1 MEVAL
6 FNCRIR
12 VVKRATGLEECT
24 DPARGEAERVVL
36 DQEGYMKFGKRKEAH
51 MRRGFIV
58 IMALLVTSLAYGE
71 AARHEIYQGEGVVQY
86 VNSKED
92 ILVVEHGQI
101 KGFADAMTMSYQVKS
116 PDLLK
121 GLDQGDRIKFKI
133 DGATQMIIEV
143 SRVELTAQSD
153 QPKPDRQTATPQ
165 VKREERGLTKAAV
178 LGANPRVVRDVLAT
192 EVTDREPAE
201 AVLPIPAEIGRLYY
215 FTEVVEAGS
224 PQEILHVWTWQDR
237 DVGEIPL
244 KVQGRR
250 FRTWSYKTIP
260 PTWTGQWR
268 VEARTPEGAVLSSES
283 FVVRAAER
291 SPQGS
296 KDSTMQRSSEGR

>member
-1 MEVAL
+1 
-6 FNCRIR
+6 
-12 VVKRATGLEECT
+12 
-24 DPARGEAERVVL
+24 
-36 DQEGYMKFGKRKEAH
+36 
-51 MRRGFIV
+51 MRRGFMV

-71 AARHEIYQGEGVVQY
+71 TTRQEIYQGEGVVQY

-92 ILVVEHGQI
+92 ILVVEHEQI
-101 KGFADAMTMSYQVKS
+101 EGFADAMTMSYQVKS

-133 DGATQMIIEV
+133 DGVTQMIIEV
-143 SRVELTAQSD
+143 SRVEVTAQSD
-153 QPKPDRQTATPQ
+153 QPKRDRQIASAH

-192 EVTDREPAE
+192 EVSDREPAE
-201 AVLPIPAEIGRLYY
+201 VLPPIPAEIGRLYY
-215 FTEVVEAGS
+215 FTEVAEAGS
-224 PQEILHVWTWQDR
+224 PQEILHVWTWHDR
-237 DVGEIPL
+237 NVSEISL
-244 KVQGRR
+244 TVQGRR

-283 FVVRAAER
+283 FVVEAAER
-291 SPQGS
+291 SPKS
-296 KDSTMQRSSEGR
+296 SEDSTMQRSSEGR